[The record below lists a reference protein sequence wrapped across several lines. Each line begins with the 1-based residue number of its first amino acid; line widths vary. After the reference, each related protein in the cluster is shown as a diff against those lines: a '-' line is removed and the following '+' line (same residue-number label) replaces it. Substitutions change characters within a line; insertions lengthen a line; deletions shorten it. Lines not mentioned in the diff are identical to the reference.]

1 MNKMRLK
8 AKKKR
13 RFSFKFFLLF
23 IIFLLSLYFSFDYL
37 CKQNIN
43 IDNKELVYYLLE
55 DASLKRSGSG
65 FLKKQ
70 FSSFAEPYNL
80 LNMKV
85 AKLYNKEKKAVK
97 EIEVKPLVYLYN
109 SHQTEEYAKTTLAEY
124 AVNPTV
130 TINNYIMLD
139 VFQKNNINTITEERS
154 IREVLNLNSWNYAAS
169 YKASRIYME
178 DVKKEYPSLKYFIDL
193 HRDSLKKD
201 KTTIQIGDKS
211 YAKIIFLI
219 GLENVNYQKNLAFTE
234 EINNKIGEKYPGLS
248 KGIYKKGG
256 AGVNGVYNQDFS
268 PYTILIEIGGCENTT
283 SEVLNTVLAIS
294 EVISEVIINNEQ
306 KELG

>member
-23 IIFLLSLYFSFDYL
+23 IIFSLSLYFSFDYL

-70 FSSFAEPYNL
+70 FSSFTEPYNL

-97 EIEVKPLVYLYN
+97 EIEVKPLV
-109 SHQTEEYAKTTLAEY
+109 Y

-294 EVISEVIINNEQ
+294 KVISEVIINNEQ

>member
-1 MNKMRLK
+1 MNRMRLK

-13 RFSFKFFLLF
+13 RFSIKFFLLF
-23 IIFLLSLYFSFDYL
+23 IIFSLSLYFSFDYL

-65 FLKKQ
+65 FFKKQ
-70 FSSFAEPYNL
+70 FSSFTEPYNL
-80 LNMKV
+80 LNMKI

-219 GLENVNYQKNLAFTE
+219 GLENANYQKNLFKGFPA
-234 EINNKIGEKYPGLS
+234 GL
-248 KGIYKKGG
+248 
-256 AGVNGVYNQDFS
+256 
-268 PYTILIEIGGCENTT
+268 L
-283 SEVLNTVLAIS
+283 LL
-294 EVISEVIINNEQ
+294 
-306 KELG
+306 

>member
-1 MNKMRLK
+1 MSIKGIRKNILLGIIMGSISFTLLACNKKEIKSVMDKNEVIVGLDDAFAPMGFKDESGEIVGFDVDLAKEVGDRLG
-8 AKKKR
+8 KKVVFQPIDWSMKE
-13 RFSFKFFLLF
+13 SEL
-23 IIFLLSLYFSFDYL
+23 
-37 CKQNIN
+37 NNGN
-43 IDNKELVYYLLE
+43 IDFIWNGY
-55 DASLKRSGSG
+55 
-65 FLKKQ
+65 
-70 FSSFAEPYNL
+70 
-80 LNMKV
+80 
-85 AKLYNKEKKAVK
+85 
-97 EIEVKPLVYLYN
+97 
-109 SHQTEEYAKTTLAEY
+109 
-124 AVNPTV
+124 
-130 TINNYIMLD
+130 
-139 VFQKNNINTITEERS
+139 TITEERS

-283 SEVLNTVLAIS
+283 SEV
-294 EVISEVIINNEQ
+294 
-306 KELG
+306 